1 MFYEWFHLELRFGQV
16 EKVREPRTFTGR
28 EHSPTVSKEKVTL
41 YLGNIAFNDAPAPAK
56 CRGGVG
62 NLYHEIQ
69 FTPVNYS
76 AFSQDQTS
84 SCASLVCW
92 PTLSRLF
99 PRISENRDFR
109 EGYVR
114 ASLYRFRRFALKF
127 LRSMEMKVCDERFS
141 IHSVFANTRYAMGRQ
156 SAIMKHRRVLT
167 IDPSLIFLLL
177 NRHTMITL
185 VIISDQYLWRL
196 RESQFRR
203 STSWIQT
210 ENLVSRLKRNPFLR

>member
-28 EHSPTVSKEKVTL
+28 EHNPTVSKEKVTL

-62 NLYHEIQ
+62 NLYHGIQ

-76 AFSQDQTS
+76 VFSQDQTS

-99 PRISENRDFR
+99 LRISENRDFR

-114 ASLYRFRRFALKF
+114 VSLYRFRRFALKF
-127 LRSMEMKVCDERFS
+127 LRSMEIKVFHEGS
-141 IHSVFANTRYAMGRQ
+141 IHSVFTNTCYAIRRQ
-156 SAIMKHRRVLT
+156 SAITKHRRVLT
-167 IDPSLIFLLL
+167 IDPSLLLLLL
-177 NRHTMITL
+177 NRPYNDYFSNNFRPVPLNITRKS
-185 VIISDQYLWRL
+185 I
-196 RESQFRR
+196 
-203 STSWIQT
+203 
-210 ENLVSRLKRNPFLR
+210 

>member
-28 EHSPTVSKEKVTL
+28 EHNPTVSKEKVTL

-62 NLYHEIQ
+62 NLYHGIQ

-84 SCASLVCW
+84 SCASLVHW

-99 PRISENRDFR
+99 PRISENIGLDDLPWSFF
-109 EGYVR
+109 VR
-114 ASLYRFRRFALKF
+114 WK
-127 LRSMEMKVCDERFS
+127 ERFLTKGL
-141 IHSVFANTRYAMGRQ
+141 IRSVFTNTRYAIRRQ
-156 SAIMKHRRVLT
+156 STIMKHRRVLT
-167 IDPSLIFLLL
+167 IDPSLLLLLL

-196 RESQFRR
+196 REES
-203 STSWIQT
+203 
-210 ENLVSRLKRNPFLR
+210 

>member
-28 EHSPTVSKEKVTL
+28 EHNPTVSKEKVTL

-62 NLYHEIQ
+62 NLYHGIQ

-76 AFSQDQTS
+76 VFSQDQTS

-99 PRISENRDFR
+99 LRISENRDFR

-114 ASLYRFRRFALKF
+114 VSLYRFRRFALKF
-127 LRSMEMKVCDERFS
+127 LRSMEIKVFDERS
-141 IHSVFANTRYAMGRQ
+141 IHSVFTNTCYAIRRQ
-156 SAIMKHRRVLT
+156 SAITKHRRVLT
-167 IDPSLIFLLL
+167 IDPSLLLLLL
-177 NRHTMITL
+177 NRPYNDYFSNNFRPVPLNITRKS
-185 VIISDQYLWRL
+185 I
-196 RESQFRR
+196 
-203 STSWIQT
+203 
-210 ENLVSRLKRNPFLR
+210 